1 MNAYIESHVQ
11 DVLGLSEIEDL
22 CRRNTEA
29 IQNLESDMDMF
40 HKITTS
46 SFREIDKL
54 ARNINDENDSMQVN
68 IEQTKAEVIRV
79 LQTMK
84 ISHK

>member
-29 IQNLESDMDMF
+29 IQMLESDMDMF
-40 HKITTS
+40 HQITTS
-46 SFREIDKL
+46 PFREIDKL
-54 ARNINDENDSMQVN
+54 ARNLNDENDSMQVN